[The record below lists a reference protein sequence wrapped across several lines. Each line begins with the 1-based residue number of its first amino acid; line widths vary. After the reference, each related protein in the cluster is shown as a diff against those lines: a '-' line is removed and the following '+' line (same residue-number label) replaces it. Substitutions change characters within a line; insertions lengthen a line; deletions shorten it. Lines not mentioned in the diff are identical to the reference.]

1 MERLI
6 SIHGLAKRYDGFALE
21 GIDLTLEPDRVV
33 GLVGSNGA
41 GKTTTLKALLGLIEP
56 DGGTVEVLGAPLAHH
71 TSSARIDAVK
81 SRIGVVLDTAAF
93 PSTARVSDVELI
105 GRAAYRSW
113 DRNAFWDM
121 AARFGLD
128 RHKKTSD
135 LSRGMGMK
143 LMLAFALA
151 HDPVLLVLDEATA
164 GLDPMAR
171 EEVLDMLCAFMA
183 RGGRGILLSSHI
195 TTDLDRIAD
204 RVVCMDAGRIVFDLE
219 KDAICDTAGIA
230 RLSAADV
237 ERVRTSQSPGSQDL
251 RIIRHAYDTEALV
264 PDRAAFIAAFPDI
277 ACERAAVEDYM
288 ALTLKGELL

>member
-1 MERLI
+1 MEPLI
-6 SIHGLAKRYDGFALE
+6 SLKGLEKRYDGFALK
-21 GIDLTLEPDRVV
+21 GIDLVLEPDYIV
-33 GLVGSNGA
+33 GLIGSNGA

-56 DGGTVEVLGAPLAHH
+56 DGGAIEVLGAPIVRS

-93 PSTARVSDVELI
+93 PSTARVPDVELI
-105 GRAAYRSW
+105 GRAAYRTW
-113 DRNAFWDM
+113 DRGAFWDM

-128 RHKKTSD
+128 RRKKASE

-171 EEVLDMLCAFMA
+171 EEVLDMLRAFMA

-204 RVVCMDAGRIVFDLE
+204 RVVCLDAGRIAFDLD
-219 KDAICDTAGIA
+219 KDAICDTAGVA
-230 RLSAADV
+230 RLSAADL
-237 ERVRTSQSPGSQDL
+237 ERVRAEQPHGSQNL
-251 RIIRHAYDTEALV
+251 RIIRHAYDIEALI
-264 PDRAAFIAAFPDI
+264 PDRAAFSGAFPDI
-277 ACERAAVEDYM
+277 PCERATVESYM
-288 ALTLKGELL
+288 TLTLKGELL